1 MTRKQ
6 KKHYNKLI
14 REANIKRK
22 RLLQAKGTH
31 MTVPKDL
38 SGPERWALVEQI
50 TKTNQT
56 KDTRTLKQLVAEHRA
71 DMANTYTDN
80 QGKTIQKYKAPNT
93 ETKIQRKLRNNMR
106 FRSGRTP
113 HQINPYTMSDRT

>member
-1 MTRKQ
+1 MDKKAHLMTRKQ

-50 TKTNQT
+50 TSTGET
-56 KDTRTLKQLVAEHRA
+56 KDTRTLTQITAEQKT
-71 DMANTYTDN
+71 DMAKSYNTH
-80 QGKTIQKYKAPNT
+80 QGKQITKAHT
-93 ETKIQRKLRNNMR
+93 THYITKQDYRKLK
-106 FRSGRTP
+106 S
-113 HQINPYTMSDRT
+113 I